1 MIRLPLRF
9 CLLCCLLLLT
19 LIVGPARAAT
29 EAAPSGPARLAAI
42 VAGFAGDF
50 SSRIATI
57 DALGVDGGT
66 EARRVLAALEAGN
79 LGVAAD
85 KVVIVAGESVVD
97 AVSGEAL
104 AVPAAE
110 VDTIT
115 VNNRVRRAIGTANAA
130 FALASTDRDVRL
142 AAANTLIENTSE
154 SLLPLFERALAS
166 EQDDTVRG
174 ILSRAAARV
183 NLGSADVGKRLQAV
197 EALGESS
204 DPAVKNML
212 AALLE
217 KQGEGSS
224 ATWVEPAAEVRAA
237 AEASIRT
244 IDRSIATAQAV
255 GTVFSGL
262 SLGSILLL
270 AALGLAIT
278 YGVMGI
284 INMAHGELLMV
295 GAYATFVVQSL
306 FRSYLPAW
314 VDWYVLA
321 AIPVAFLA
329 AALVGVAME
338 RLVLRHL
345 YGRPLE
351 SLLAT
356 WGLSLVLIQA
366 ARVTF
371 GPQNLELSNPS
382 WMSGGIELAAGVV
395 LPFNRI
401 VIVGFAGFVLL
412 LIWLMM
418 QKTRLGM
425 FVRAVTQNRPMAG
438 CVGVPTA
445 RVDTLA
451 FAIGSGVAGLGGLAL
466 SQIANVGPAMGQGY
480 IVDAFMVVVLGGVG
494 QLAGAVWAAL
504 GLGIFAKFLEGWAGA
519 VIAKILVLVFIIIFI
534 QKRPQG
540 IFALKGRFA
549 DS

>member
-1 MIRLPLRF
+1 NTAGMLPEAEIVFLDEVFKANSAILNTLRENASPA
-9 CLLCCLLLLT
+9 LL
-19 LIVGPARAAT
+19 P
-29 EAAPSGPARLAAI
+29 
-42 VAGFAGDF
+42 
-50 SSRIATI
+50 
-57 DALGVDGGT
+57 
-66 EARRVLAALEAGN
+66 VLARALEAEPD
-79 LGVAAD
+79 AA
-85 KVVIVAGESVVD
+85 VR
-97 AVSGEAL
+97 
-104 AVPAAE
+104 E
-110 VDTIT
+110 VLLY
-115 VNNRVRRAIGTANAA
+115 ASAKLE
-130 FALASTDRDVRL
+130 LASPDPALRL
-142 AAANTLIENTSE
+142 KAA
-154 SLLPLFERALAS
+154 
-166 EQDDTVRG
+166 Q
-174 ILSRAAARV
+174 
-183 NLGSADVGKRLQAV
+183 
-197 EALGESS
+197 ALGASS
-204 DPAVKNML
+204 DAAVKNLL

-217 KQGEGSS
+217 KSGEGAAAS
-224 ATWVEPAAEVRAA
+224 WVEPDAEVRAA
-237 AEASIRT
+237 AAASMRA
-244 IDRSIATAQAV
+244 IDRRIGLAQTA
-255 GTVFSGL
+255 GTLFSGL

-278 YGVMGI
+278 YGVMGV

-295 GAYATFVVQSL
+295 GAYATFLVQGV
-306 FRSYLPAW
+306 FRAHFPEYL
-314 VDWYVLA
+314 DFYVLA
-321 AIPVAFLA
+321 AIPAAFLA
-329 AALVGVAME
+329 AALVGIAME

-366 ARVTF
+366 ARVLF
-371 GPQNLELSNPS
+371 GPQNLELANPS
-382 WMSGGIELAAGVV
+382 WMSGGVELAGGVV
-395 LPFNRI
+395 LPYNRI
-401 VIVGFAGFVLL
+401 VILGFAAFVLV

-466 SQIANVGPAMGQGY
+466 SQIANVGPAMGTGY

-504 GLGIFAKFLEGWAGA
+504 GLGIVAKFLEGWAGA
-519 VIAKILVLVFIIIFI
+519 VVAKILVLVFIIAFI

>member
-1 MIRLPLRF
+1 MFGSTKRQWFIAAV
-9 CLLCCLLLLT
+9 LCVLT
-19 LIVGPARAAT
+19 ALTALPARAALD
-29 EAAPSGPARLAAI
+29 PAL
-42 VAGFAGDF
+42 VQGLGGDF
-50 SSRIATI
+50 NARVAAI
-57 DALGVDGGT
+57 DALGVAGGD
-66 EARRVLAALEAGN
+66 EAAALLDALEGGR
-79 LGVAAD
+79 LGTLD
-85 KVVIVAGESVVD
+85 GRLVVIAPDGLRD
-97 AVSGEAL
+97 AASGEAL
-104 AVPAAE
+104 SADSEA
-110 VDTIT
+110 TSRIT
-115 VNNRVRRAIGTANAA
+115 VNNRLRRAIATARAA
-130 FALASTDRDVRL
+130 FALSAPEAAQRL
-142 AAANTLIENTSE
+142 AAANTLRENASPA
-154 SLLPLFERALAS
+154 LLPALTRALDA
-166 EQDDTVRG
+166 EQDDAVRAV
-174 ILSRAAARV
+174 LLYAAAK
-183 NLGSADVGKRLQAV
+183 LELAAPDPALRLKAAQ
-197 EALGESS
+197 ALGGSS
-204 DPAVKNML
+204 DAAVKNML

-217 KQGEGSS
+217 KRGEGAA
-224 ATWVEPAAEVRAA
+224 ATWVEPSAEVRAA
-237 AEASIRT
+237 AEASIRA
-244 IDRSIATAQAV
+244 IDRRIAIAQTA
-255 GTVFSGL
+255 GTLFSGL

-278 YGVMGI
+278 YGVMGV

-295 GAYATFVVQSL
+295 GAYATFVVQGV
-306 FRSYLPAW
+306 FRSHFPAYL
-314 VDWYVLA
+314 DLYVLA
-321 AIPVAFLA
+321 AIPAAFLA
-329 AALVGVAME
+329 AALVGIVME

-366 ARVTF
+366 ARVLF
-371 GPQNLELSNPS
+371 GPQNLELANPS
-382 WMSGGIELAAGVV
+382 WMSGGVELAGGVV
-395 LPFNRI
+395 LPYNRI
-401 VIVGFAGFVLL
+401 VILGFAAFVLV

-466 SQIANVGPAMGQGY
+466 SQIANVGPAMGTGY

-504 GLGIFAKFLEGWAGA
+504 GLGIVAKFLEGWAGA
-519 VIAKILVLVFIIIFI
+519 VVAKILVLVFIIAFI

>member
-1 MIRLPLRF
+1 MHGLTLRH
-9 CLLCCLLLLT
+9 CLLACLAGLMLALS
-19 LIVGPARAAT
+19 PARAAPD
-29 EAAPSGPARLAAI
+29 AGLLQGLAGDFNTRMQAI
-42 VAGFAGDF
+42 VA
-50 SSRIATI
+50 
-57 DALGVDGGT
+57 LGVSGD
-66 EARRVLAALEAGN
+66 AAAPALLDALEAGR
-79 LGVAAD
+79 LASLDGQLVMITAD
-85 KVVIVAGESVVD
+85 GLSDVLTGELL
-97 AVSGEAL
+97 EAPVNS
-104 AVPAAE
+104 ASR
-110 VDTIT
+110 IT
-115 VNNRVRRAIGTANAA
+115 VNNRVRRTLATARA
-130 FALASTDRDVRL
+130 ALALDSDDVAVRL
-142 AAANTLIENTSE
+142 AAAQTLRDNVSE
-154 SLLPLFERALAS
+154 TLLPVFERALER
-166 EQDDTVRG
+166 EQDDAVRDV
-174 ILSRAAARV
+174 LLYASARV
-183 NLGSADVGKRLQAV
+183 NLASSDEQQRLKAAV
-197 EALGESS
+197 ALGASS
-204 DPAVKNML
+204 DAAVRNML

-217 KQGEGSS
+217 KQGEGVA
-224 ATWVEPAAEVRAA
+224 ATWVEPSAEVRAA
-237 AEASIRT
+237 AEASMRA
-244 IDRSIATAQAV
+244 IDRRIGMAQTA

-278 YGVMGI
+278 YGVMGV

-295 GAYATFVVQSL
+295 GAYATFLVQGV
-306 FRSYLPAW
+306 FRTHFPQYL
-314 VDWYVLA
+314 DFYVLA
-321 AIPVAFLA
+321 AIPAAFLA
-329 AALVGVAME
+329 AALVGMIME

-356 WGLSLVLIQA
+356 WGLSLVLIQT
-366 ARVTF
+366 ARVVF
-371 GPQNLELSNPS
+371 GPQNLELANPS
-382 WMSGGIELAAGVV
+382 WMSGGIELAGGVV
-395 LPFNRI
+395 LPYNRI
-401 VIVGFAGFVLL
+401 VILGFAAFVLL

-504 GLGIFAKFLEGWAGA
+504 GLGIVSKFLEGWAGA
-519 VIAKILVLVFIIIFI
+519 VVAKILVLVFIIAFI

-549 DS
+549 DN

>member
-1 MIRLPLRF
+1 MFGPTRRPW
-9 CLLCCLLLLT
+9 LLAAVLCVLT
-19 LIVGPARAAT
+19 ALAALPARAALDPT
-29 EAAPSGPARLAAI
+29 LVRGL
-42 VAGFAGDF
+42 GGDF
-50 SSRIATI
+50 NARVAAI
-57 DALGVDGGT
+57 DALGVSGGD
-66 EARRVLAALEAGN
+66 EAAALLDALESGR
-79 LGVAAD
+79 LGTLD
-85 KVVIVAGESVVD
+85 GRVVIVAPDGLRD
-97 AVSGEAL
+97 AASGEAL
-104 AVPAAE
+104 SAEAGAA
-110 VDTIT
+110 TRIT
-115 VNNRVRRAIGTANAA
+115 VNNRLRRAIGTAQA
-130 FALASTDRDVRL
+130 ALALSAPQPAQRL
-142 AAANTLIENTSE
+142 AAANTLRENAGPA
-154 SLLPLFERALAS
+154 LLPVLARTLEAEPDAAVREVLLYASAKLELAS
-166 EQDDTVRG
+166 PDPALR
-174 ILSRAAARV
+174 LKAA
-183 NLGSADVGKRLQAV
+183 Q
-197 EALGESS
+197 ALGASS
-204 DPAVKNML
+204 DAAVKNLL

-217 KQGEGSS
+217 KRGEDAAAS
-224 ATWVEPAAEVRAA
+224 WVEPDAEVRAA
-237 AEASIRT
+237 AAASMRA
-244 IDRSIATAQAV
+244 IDRRIGLAQTA
-255 GTVFSGL
+255 GTLFSGL

-278 YGVMGI
+278 YGVMGV

-295 GAYATFVVQSL
+295 GAYATFLVQGV
-306 FRSYLPAW
+306 FRAHFPEYL
-314 VDWYVLA
+314 DFYVLA
-321 AIPVAFLA
+321 AIPAAFLA
-329 AALVGVAME
+329 AALVGIAME

-366 ARVTF
+366 ARVLF
-371 GPQNLELSNPS
+371 GPQNLELANPS
-382 WMSGGIELAAGVV
+382 WMSGGVELAGGVV
-395 LPFNRI
+395 LPYNRI
-401 VIVGFAGFVLL
+401 VILGFAAFVLV

-466 SQIANVGPAMGQGY
+466 SQIANVGPAMGTGY

-504 GLGIFAKFLEGWAGA
+504 GLGIVAKFLEGWAGA
-519 VIAKILVLVFIIIFI
+519 VVAKILVLVFIIAFI

>member
-1 MIRLPLRF
+1 MFGPTKRQWFLAAV
-9 CLLCCLLLLT
+9 LCVLAALT
-19 LIVGPARAAT
+19 ALPARAAAL
-29 EAAPSGPARLAAI
+29 EPAL
-42 VAGFAGDF
+42 VQGLAGDF
-50 SSRIATI
+50 NARVAAI
-57 DALGVDGGT
+57 DALGVAGGD
-66 EARRVLAALEAGN
+66 EAAALLDALEGGR
-79 LGVAAD
+79 LGTLD
-85 KVVIVAGESVVD
+85 GRLVVIAPDGLRD
-97 AVSGEAL
+97 AASGEAL
-104 AVPAAE
+104 SADSEA
-110 VDTIT
+110 TSRIT
-115 VNNRVRRAIGTANAA
+115 VNNRLRRAIATARAA
-130 FALASTDRDVRL
+130 FGLSAPEAAQRL
-142 AAANTLIENTSE
+142 AAANTLRENASPA
-154 SLLPLFERALAS
+154 LLPALTRALDA
-166 EQDDTVRG
+166 EQDDAVRAV
-174 ILSRAAARV
+174 LLYATAKLELAAPDPA
-183 NLGSADVGKRLQAV
+183 LRLKAAQ
-197 EALGESS
+197 ALGGSS
-204 DPAVKNML
+204 DAAVKNML

-217 KQGEGSS
+217 KRGEGAA
-224 ATWVEPAAEVRAA
+224 ATWVEPSAEVRAA
-237 AEASIRT
+237 AEASIRA
-244 IDRSIATAQAV
+244 IDRRIAIAQTA
-255 GTVFSGL
+255 GTLFSGL

-278 YGVMGI
+278 YGVMGV

-295 GAYATFVVQSL
+295 GAYATFVVQGV
-306 FRSYLPAW
+306 FRSHFPAYL
-314 VDWYVLA
+314 DLYVLA
-321 AIPVAFLA
+321 AIPAAFLA
-329 AALVGVAME
+329 AALVGIVME

-366 ARVTF
+366 ARVIF
-371 GPQNLELSNPS
+371 GPQNLELANPS
-382 WMSGGIELAAGVV
+382 WMSGGVELAGGVV
-395 LPFNRI
+395 LPYNRI
-401 VIVGFAGFVLL
+401 VILGFAAFVLV

-466 SQIANVGPAMGQGY
+466 SQIANVGPAMGTGY

-504 GLGIFAKFLEGWAGA
+504 GLGIVAKFLEGWAGA
-519 VIAKILVLVFIIIFI
+519 VVAKILVLVFIIAFI

>member
-1 MIRLPLRF
+1 MFGPTRRQWFLAAV
-9 CLLCCLLLLT
+9 LCVLAALT
-19 LIVGPARAAT
+19 ALPARAAAL
-29 EAAPSGPARLAAI
+29 EPAL
-42 VAGFAGDF
+42 VQGLAGDF
-50 SSRIATI
+50 NARVAAIH
-57 DALGVDGGT
+57 ALGVAGGDEAAALLDALEGGRLGTVGGRPVVIGPDGLRDADSG
-66 EARRVLAALEAGN
+66 EMLAA
-79 LGVAAD
+79 
-85 KVVIVAGESVVD
+85 D
-97 AVSGEAL
+97 AETA
-104 AVPAAE
+104 
-110 VDTIT
+110 TRIT
-115 VNNRVRRAIGTANAA
+115 VNNRLRRAIGTARA
-130 FALASTDRDVRL
+130 ALALSAPDPAQRL
-142 AAANTLIENTSE
+142 AAANTLRENASPA
-154 SLLPLFERALAS
+154 LLPALTRALDA
-166 EQDDTVRG
+166 EQDDAVRAV
-174 ILSRAAARV
+174 LLYATAKLELAAPDPA
-183 NLGSADVGKRLQAV
+183 LRLKAAQ
-197 EALGESS
+197 ALGGSS
-204 DPAVKNML
+204 DAAVKNML

-217 KQGEGSS
+217 KRGEGAA
-224 ATWVEPAAEVRAA
+224 ATWVEPSAEVRAA
-237 AEASIRT
+237 AEASIRA
-244 IDRSIATAQAV
+244 IDRRIAIAQTA
-255 GTVFSGL
+255 GTLFSGL

-278 YGVMGI
+278 YGVMGV

-295 GAYATFVVQSL
+295 GAYATFVVQGV
-306 FRSYLPAW
+306 FRSHFPAYL
-314 VDWYVLA
+314 DLYVLA
-321 AIPVAFLA
+321 AIPAAFLA
-329 AALVGVAME
+329 AALVGIVME

-366 ARVTF
+366 ARVLF
-371 GPQNLELSNPS
+371 GPQNLELANPS
-382 WMSGGIELAAGVV
+382 WMSGGVELAGGVV
-395 LPFNRI
+395 LPYNRI
-401 VIVGFAGFVLL
+401 VILGFAAFVLV

-466 SQIANVGPAMGQGY
+466 SQIANVGPAMGTGY

-504 GLGIFAKFLEGWAGA
+504 GLGIVAKFLEGWAGA
-519 VIAKILVLVFIIIFI
+519 VVAKILVLVFIIAFI

>member
-1 MIRLPLRF
+1 MFRPIKQQWILAAVLW
-9 CLLCCLLLLT
+9 LT
-19 LIVGPARAAT
+19 LALSALPARAAL
-29 EAAPSGPARLAAI
+29 EPAL
-42 VAGFAGDF
+42 VQGLAGDF
-50 SSRIATI
+50 NARIATI
-57 DALGVDGGT
+57 EALGVVGGE
-66 EARRVLAALEAGN
+66 EAAGLLDALEAGR
-79 LGVAAD
+79 LGTVEGRL
-85 KVVIVAGESVVD
+85 VVIEPNGLRD
-97 AVSGEAL
+97 AASGEVLTADL
-104 AVPAAE
+104 AAA
-110 VDTIT
+110 TRIT
-115 VNNRVRRAIGTANAA
+115 LNNRLRRAIGTARA
-130 FALASTDRDVRL
+130 ALALSAPEPAQRL
-142 AAANTLIENTSE
+142 AAANILRENASPA
-154 SLLPLFERALAS
+154 LLPVLERALET
-166 EQDDTVRG
+166 EQD
-174 ILSRAAARV
+174 AAVSAV
-183 NLGSADVGKRLQAV
+183 LLYATAKLNLASPAPALRLKAAQ
-197 EALGESS
+197 ALGGSS
-204 DPAVKNML
+204 DAAVKNML

-217 KQGEGSS
+217 KRGEG
-224 ATWVEPAAEVRAA
+224 AAAAWIEPSAEVRAA
-237 AEASIRT
+237 AEASIRS
-244 IDRSIATAQAV
+244 IDRRISLAQTA

-262 SLGSILLL
+262 SLSSILLL

-278 YGVMGI
+278 YGVMGV

-295 GAYATFVVQSL
+295 GAYATFLVQGV
-306 FRSYLPAW
+306 FRSHFPEYL
-314 VDWYVLA
+314 DFYVLA
-321 AIPVAFLA
+321 AIPAAFLA
-329 AALVGVAME
+329 AALVGIVME

-366 ARVTF
+366 ARVIF
-371 GPQNLELSNPS
+371 GPQNLELANPS
-382 WMSGGIELAAGVV
+382 WMSGGVELAGGVV
-395 LPFNRI
+395 LPYNRI
-401 VIVGFAGFVLL
+401 VILGFAAFVLV

-466 SQIANVGPAMGQGY
+466 SQIANVGPAMGTGY

-504 GLGIFAKFLEGWAGA
+504 GLGIVAKFLEGWAGA
-519 VIAKILVLVFIIIFI
+519 VVAKILVLVFIIAFI

>member
-1 MIRLPLRF
+1 MFGPKKRPWLLAALL
-9 CLLCCLLLLT
+9 CLLTALAAL
-19 LIVGPARAAT
+19 PARAALD
-29 EAAPSGPARLAAI
+29 PAL
-42 VAGFAGDF
+42 VQGLGGDF
-50 SSRIATI
+50 NARVSAI
-57 DALGVDGGT
+57 DALGVAGGD
-66 EARRVLAALEAGN
+66 EAAALLDALEGGR
-79 LGVAAD
+79 LGTLD
-85 KVVIVAGESVVD
+85 GRVVIIAPDGLRD
-97 AVSGEAL
+97 AASDEAL
-104 AVPAAE
+104 AADAGSASR
-110 VDTIT
+110 IT
-115 VNNRVRRAIGTANAA
+115 VNNRLRRAIGTARAA
-130 FALASTDRDVRL
+130 LDLSAPERAQRL
-142 AAANTLIENTSE
+142 AAANTLRENASPA
-154 SLLPLFERALAS
+154 LLPVLARALAA
-166 EQDDTVRG
+166 EQDAAVREV
-174 ILSRAAARV
+174 LFYASAKLELASPDPALRLKAA
-183 NLGSADVGKRLQAV
+183 Q
-197 EALGESS
+197 ALGGSS
-204 DPAVKNML
+204 DAAVKNLL

-217 KQGEGSS
+217 KRGEGAAAS
-224 ATWVEPAAEVRAA
+224 WVEADAEVRVAA
-237 AEASIRT
+237 AASMRT
-244 IDRSIATAQAV
+244 IDRRIGLAQTA
-255 GTVFSGL
+255 GTLFSGL

-278 YGVMGI
+278 YGVMGV

-295 GAYATFVVQSL
+295 GAYATFLVQGV
-306 FRSYLPAW
+306 FRSHFPEYL
-314 VDWYVLA
+314 DFYVLA
-321 AIPVAFLA
+321 AIPAAFLA
-329 AALVGVAME
+329 AALVGIAME

-366 ARVTF
+366 ARVLF
-371 GPQNLELSNPS
+371 GPQNLELANPS
-382 WMSGGIELAAGVV
+382 WMSGGVELAGGVV
-395 LPFNRI
+395 LPYNRI
-401 VIVGFAGFVLL
+401 VILGFAAFVLV

-466 SQIANVGPAMGQGY
+466 SQIANVGPAMGTGY

-504 GLGIFAKFLEGWAGA
+504 GLGIVAKFLEGWAGA
-519 VIAKILVLVFIIIFI
+519 VVAKILVLVFIIAFI

>member
-1 MIRLPLRF
+1 MFGPTRRQWFLAAV
-9 CLLCCLLLLT
+9 LCVLAALT
-19 LIVGPARAAT
+19 ALPARAAAL
-29 EAAPSGPARLAAI
+29 EPAL
-42 VAGFAGDF
+42 VQGLAGDF
-50 SSRIATI
+50 NARVAAI
-57 DALGVDGGT
+57 DALGVAGGD
-66 EARRVLAALEAGN
+66 EATALLDALEGGR
-79 LGVAAD
+79 LGTLD
-85 KVVIVAGESVVD
+85 GRLVVIAPDGLRD
-97 AVSGEAL
+97 AASGEAL
-104 AVPAAE
+104 SADSEA
-110 VDTIT
+110 TSRIT
-115 VNNRVRRAIGTANAA
+115 VNNRLRRAIATARAA
-130 FALASTDRDVRL
+130 FALSAPEAAQRL
-142 AAANTLIENTSE
+142 AAANTLRENASPA
-154 SLLPLFERALAS
+154 LLPALTRALEA
-166 EQDDTVRG
+166 EQDDAVRAV
-174 ILSRAAARV
+174 LLYATAKLELASPDPALRLKAA
-183 NLGSADVGKRLQAV
+183 Q
-197 EALGESS
+197 ALGGSS
-204 DPAVKNML
+204 DAAVKNML

-217 KQGEGSS
+217 KRGEGAA
-224 ATWVEPAAEVRAA
+224 ATWVEPSAEVRAA
-237 AEASIRT
+237 AEASIRA
-244 IDRSIATAQAV
+244 IDRRIAIAQTA
-255 GTVFSGL
+255 GTLFSGL

-278 YGVMGI
+278 YGVMGV

-295 GAYATFVVQSL
+295 GAYATFVVQGV
-306 FRSYLPAW
+306 FRSHFPAYL
-314 VDWYVLA
+314 DLYVLA
-321 AIPVAFLA
+321 AIPAAFLA
-329 AALVGVAME
+329 AALVGIVME

-366 ARVTF
+366 ARVLF
-371 GPQNLELSNPS
+371 GPQNLELANPS
-382 WMSGGIELAAGVV
+382 WMSGGVELAGGVV
-395 LPFNRI
+395 LPYNRI
-401 VIVGFAGFVLL
+401 VILGFAAFVLV

-466 SQIANVGPAMGQGY
+466 SQIANVGPAMGTGY

-504 GLGIFAKFLEGWAGA
+504 GLGIVAKFLEGWAGA
-519 VIAKILVLVFIIIFI
+519 VVAKILVLVFIIAFI

>member
-1 MIRLPLRF
+1 MNR
-9 CLLCCLLLLT
+9 LLL
-19 LIVGPARAAT
+19 
-29 EAAPSGPARLAAI
+29 RLALLFASLACLSLPAHAALDPAL

-50 SSRIATI
+50 NSRVAAIE
-57 DALGVDGGT
+57 ALGVEGSA
-66 EARRVLAALEAGN
+66 EARALLDAVEAGN
-79 LGVAAD
+79 LGTAAD
-85 KVVIVAGESVVD
+85 KVVVIDGD
-97 AVSGEAL
+97 AVKDAASGEAL
-104 AVPAAE
+104 QIAADE
-110 VDTIT
+110 VETIT
-115 VNNRVRRAIGTANAA
+115 VNNRIRRALATAHA
-130 FALASTDRDVRL
+130 ALALSAESAADRL
-142 AAANTLIENTSE
+142 AAANTLTENTSG
-154 SLLPLFERALAS
+154 SLLPLFERTLAG
-166 EQDDTVRG
+166 EKDEAVRG
-174 ILSRAAARV
+174 VLSRAVARV
-183 NLGSADVGKRLQAV
+183 NLGSADAAKRLKAA

-217 KQGEGSS
+217 KRGEGKDASW
-224 ATWVEPAAEVRAA
+224 AEPDAEVRAA
-237 AEASIRT
+237 AEASIKA
-244 IDRSIATAQAV
+244 IDRRIATAQAV

-295 GAYATFVVQSL
+295 GAYATFLVQGL
-306 FRSYLPAW
+306 FRSYLPAYL
-314 VDWYVLA
+314 DWYVVA
-321 AIPVAFLA
+321 AIPVAFFA

-366 ARVTF
+366 ARVVF
-371 GPQNLELSNPS
+371 GPQNLELANPG
-382 WMSGGIELAAGVV
+382 WMSGGMELAAGVV
-395 LPFNRI
+395 LPYNRI
-401 VIVGFAGFVLL
+401 VIIGFAVFVLV

-504 GLGIFAKFLEGWAGA
+504 GLGIVAKFLEGWAGA
-519 VIAKILVLVFIIIFI
+519 VIAKILVLVFIIVFI

>member
-1 MIRLPLRF
+1 MFGPTKRQWFLAAV
-9 CLLCCLLLLT
+9 LCVLAALT
-19 LIVGPARAAT
+19 ALPARAAAL
-29 EAAPSGPARLAAI
+29 EPAL
-42 VAGFAGDF
+42 VQGLAGDF
-50 SSRIATI
+50 NARVAAI
-57 DALGVDGGT
+57 DALGVAGGD
-66 EARRVLAALEAGN
+66 EAAALLDALEGGR
-79 LGVAAD
+79 LGTLD
-85 KVVIVAGESVVD
+85 GRLVVIAPDGLRD
-97 AVSGEAL
+97 AASGEAL
-104 AVPAAE
+104 SADSEA
-110 VDTIT
+110 TSRIT
-115 VNNRVRRAIGTANAA
+115 VNNRLRRAIATARAA
-130 FALASTDRDVRL
+130 FALSAPEAAQRL
-142 AAANTLIENTSE
+142 AAANTLRENASPA
-154 SLLPLFERALAS
+154 LLPALTRALEA
-166 EQDDTVRG
+166 EQDDAVRAV
-174 ILSRAAARV
+174 LLYATAKLELASPDPALRLKAA
-183 NLGSADVGKRLQAV
+183 Q
-197 EALGESS
+197 ALGGSS
-204 DPAVKNML
+204 DAAVKNML

-217 KQGEGSS
+217 KRGEGAA
-224 ATWVEPAAEVRAA
+224 ATWAEPSPEVRAA
-237 AEASIRT
+237 AEASIRA
-244 IDRSIATAQAV
+244 IDRRIAVAQTA

-278 YGVMGI
+278 YGVMGV

-295 GAYATFVVQSL
+295 GAYATFLVQGV
-306 FRSYLPAW
+306 FRSHFPEYL
-314 VDWYVLA
+314 DLYVLA
-321 AIPVAFLA
+321 AIPAAFFA
-329 AALVGVAME
+329 AALVGIVME

-366 ARVTF
+366 ARVIF
-371 GPQNLELSNPS
+371 GPQNLELANPS
-382 WMSGGIELAAGVV
+382 WMSGGVELAGGVV
-395 LPFNRI
+395 LPYNRI
-401 VIVGFAGFVLL
+401 VILGFAAFVLV

-466 SQIANVGPAMGQGY
+466 SQIANVGPAMGTGY

-504 GLGIFAKFLEGWAGA
+504 GLGIVAKFLEGWAGA
-519 VIAKILVLVFIIIFI
+519 VVAKILVLVFIIAFI